1 MKKTIQILGLFILVI
16 TLSCNK
22 NNLNNKFEYESSK
35 TQQVFTLLN
44 DIEEVDSLIYISGLL
59 HNQYL
64 DEVYK
69 KLINTD
75 SFSFESRID
84 ILKDQL
90 KNVFNLEDNE
100 MNICFSEFNNFEEYQ
115 DIIMYLNKIDNK
127 FRNKNYYFIFEE
139 YLFEIIELNDFNQFS
154 TLVLNYYN
162 EYIESIPINEK
173 EEFKVSVGILLGS
186 YEYWLRNFDNWK
198 TIINL
203 NHNILYSTNGG
214 NGGNGGNDDKD
225 KIDDKDLDNDKV
237 AKKYIRNFIRSDVSG
252 AGLGATVGSAVPAIG
267 TAIGAITFGA
277 IASGLEATFADLGED
292 NDGGGEEKD

>member
-1 MKKTIQILGLFILVI
+1 MKKTIQILGLFILVT

-22 NNLNNKFEYESSK
+22 NNLNNNFEYESSK

-44 DIEEVDSLIYISGLL
+44 DIEDVDSLIYVSALL

-75 SFSFESRID
+75 SFTFESRID

-90 KNVFNLEDNE
+90 KNVFNFEDNE

-115 DIIMYLNKIDNK
+115 DVIMYLNKIDNNFK
-127 FRNKNYYFIFEE
+127 NKSYYFIFEE

-162 EYIESIPINEK
+162 EYIESIPVNEK

-198 TIINL
+198 IIINL
-203 NHNILYSTNGG
+203 NHNFLYSSNGD
-214 NGGNGGNDDKD
+214 ND

-237 AKKYIRNFIRSDVSG
+237 AKKIY
-252 AGLGATVGSAVPAIG
+252 
-267 TAIGAITFGA
+267 
-277 IASGLEATFADLGED
+277 
-292 NDGGGEEKD
+292 